1 MRVPL
6 FLTPRIRIT
15 SNHVESILRDQP
27 PSYVDQSRP
36 HCAHRRRHCAG
47 RVRGVAIRVA
57 NVEVLRS
64 FEDSVIA
71 VAGRA
76 TIQVTGG
83 ELGLDE
89 RLMANVSRHPD
100 VVSATPMLQ
109 LTARVIEGPLSGRVL
124 PIVAFDLLEA
134 RDIQK
139 VRFQYQDGAGA
150 SLDKILAPEAIFV
163 GARLA
168 AEWPLRQ
175 GTTLRLAA
183 GMQDYRVT
191 VKA

>member
-6 FLTPRIRIT
+6 FLTHASAFPPT
-15 SNHVESILRDQP
+15 MLRAFYEI
-27 PSYVDQSRP
+27 S
-36 HCAHRRRHCAG
+36 RRHMWTSPG
-47 RVRGVAIRVA
+47 RTALTVVGIALGVSVAVAIRAA

-134 RDIQK
+134 RDIKK

-150 SLDKILAPEAIFV
+150 SLDKILAPGGDLCRSPV
-163 GARLA
+163 SG
-168 AEWPLRQ
+168 
-175 GTTLRLAA
+175 
-183 GMQDYRVT
+183 
-191 VKA
+191 